1 MTKVE
6 KDRILLEL
14 YSLYN
19 NSSRGELYLDD
30 IRKNITSNNDKE
42 IENRLVFLRNEGL
55 IKFELGSQLVEQDEP
70 PVIWILPSSGIT
82 FTEKGFDY
90 LKELKKK
97 KLVKIWELL
106 YKFILP
112 IGYLIDFLQ
121 KYIPK
126 FFSIFSHIS
135 LKK

>member
-1 MTKVE
+1 MTIGE
-6 KDRILLEL
+6 KNETLLEL

-19 NSSRGELYLDD
+19 KSPFGEISLKDIQGNNVDEISQKLMFLY
-30 IRKNITSNNDKE
+30 
-42 IENRLVFLRNEGL
+42 NEGL
-55 IKFELGSQLVEQDEP
+55 VKFEYKPKLGNDTQLIQV
-70 PVIWILPSSGIT
+70 VIKGGVT

-90 LKELKKK
+90 LKELRKN
-97 KLVKIWELL
+97 KLIKFWELL